1 MVETPRPRL
10 IFEGTCPDC
19 GERRFPFPQYLP
31 DTGDDFDW
39 LVRDYEGFRT
49 FMLDELAARFPDRR
63 KWTAADL
70 EVVMVEVLA
79 AVLDQLSDM
88 ADRVAGEA
96 YLETAR
102 RPESVRRLLKL
113 IGYSAVNKAI
123 SRGEIDKN
131 TSDLKAE
138 KQLDSLWL
146 REPHLMDEA
155 RQAGPREIHTQQRM
169 VTVEDYAERL
179 EDHPLVLRAH
189 SWVEWSGSW
198 STLRVAVIGWD
209 NTLLDDVPVIKGS
222 AGVPGYGEK
231 LRDELFTFYAE
242 RCIFLPDLG
251 DPEDPEAPPP
261 PALRTV
267 IRSYLDAYR
276 MAGREVIMEDA
287 VPLGISM
294 SLSLR
299 VRENYFQSEVRLAVA
314 QALATGPGGFFE
326 PGRLRFGED
335 LHAGDIIETLMALE
349 GVENVCLNR
358 FKKIGRQF
366 ADASDSGAIILKG
379 LEIAVCD
386 NRPDKPARG
395 YYRLTL
401 NGGRKG

>member
-1 MVETPRPRL
+1 MVETPRPKL

-39 LVRDYEGFRT
+39 LVRDYEGFRA

-70 EVVMVEVLA
+70 EAVIVEVLA

-96 YLETAR
+96 YLETTR

-113 IGYSAVNKAI
+113 IGYSAVDKAI
-123 SRGEIDKN
+123 SRGDIAAGL
-131 TSDLKAE
+131 SDLEAE

-146 REPHLMDEA
+146 REPHLMDKA
-155 RQAGPREIHTQQRM
+155 RQDGPREIHTQQRM
-169 VTVEDYAERL
+169 VTVKDYAERL
-179 EDHPLVLRAH
+179 EDHPLVLRSH
-189 SWVEWSGSW
+189 SWVEWNGSW
-198 STLRVAVIGWD
+198 STVRVAVIGWG
-209 NTLLDDVPVIKGS
+209 NTLLDEVPVIKGS
-222 AGVPGYGEK
+222 AGIEGYGEELK
-231 LRDELFTFYAE
+231 NELFTFHKE
-242 RCIFLPDLG
+242 RRIYLPHLG

-261 PALRTV
+261 TLRTV
-267 IRSYLDAYR
+267 IRFYLDAYR
-276 MAGREVIMEDA
+276 MAGREIIMEDA
-287 VPLGISM
+287 VPVGISM
-294 SLSLR
+294 TLSLR
-299 VRENYFQSEVRLAVA
+299 VLENYFQSEVRLAVA
-314 QALATGPGGFFE
+314 QILATGPGGFFE

-335 LHAGDIIETLMALE
+335 LHAGDIIEALMTLE
-349 GVENVCLNR
+349 GIENVCLNR

-366 ADASDSGAIILKG
+366 ADASDSGTIVLEG
-379 LEIAVCD
+379 LEIAVCN
-386 NRPDKPARG
+386 NRPDEPTRG
-395 YYRLTL
+395 YYRLIL

>member
-19 GERRFPFPQYLP
+19 GERRFPFPQHLP

-39 LVRDYEGFRT
+39 LVRDYEGFRA

-70 EVVMVEVLA
+70 EMVMVEVLS

-113 IGYSAVNKAI
+113 IGYSAVDKAI
-123 SRGEIDKN
+123 SRGNIASGLSSLE
-131 TSDLKAE
+131 AE
-138 KQLDSLWL
+138 KKLDSLWL
-146 REPHLMDEA
+146 REPNLMDKA
-155 RQAGPREIHTQQRM
+155 RQDGPREIHTQQRM

-198 STLRVAVIGWD
+198 SILRAAVIGWN
-209 NTLLDDVPVIKGS
+209 NTLLDDVPIIKGS
-222 AGVPGYGEK
+222 AGIKGYEEELK
-231 LRDELFTFYAE
+231 KELFTFHTE
-242 RCIFLPDLG
+242 RDIYLPHLG
-251 DPEDPEAPPP
+251 DVDDPEAPPV
-261 PALRTV
+261 LRTV
-267 IRSYLDAYR
+267 LRPYLEAYR
-276 MAGREVIMEDA
+276 MVGREVIMEDA
-287 VPLGISM
+287 IPVGISM

-299 VRENYFQSEVRLAVA
+299 VRKNYFQSEVRLAVA
-314 QALATGPGGFFE
+314 QALATGPEGFFE

-335 LHAGDIIETLMALE
+335 LHASDIIETLMTLE

-358 FKKIGRQF
+358 FKKIGQQF
-366 ADASDSGAIILKG
+366 ADASDSGTIVFEG
-379 LEIAVCD
+379 LEIGVCD
-386 NRPDKPARG
+386 NNPEKAKRG

>member
-19 GERRFPFPQYLP
+19 GERRFPFPQHLP

-39 LVRDYEGFRT
+39 LVRDYEGFRA

-70 EVVMVEVLA
+70 EVVMVEVLS

-113 IGYSAVNKAI
+113 IGYSAVDKAI
-123 SRGEIDKN
+123 SKGNIAAGL
-131 TSDLKAE
+131 SDLEAE
-138 KQLDSLWL
+138 KKLDSLWL
-146 REPHLMDEA
+146 REPHLMDKA

-169 VTVEDYAERL
+169 VTVEDYTERL

-189 SWVEWSGSW
+189 SWLQWSGSW
-198 STLRVAVIGWD
+198 STLRIAVIGWG
-209 NTLLDDVPVIKGS
+209 NTLLDEVPVIEGS
-222 AGVPGYGEK
+222 AGIEGYGEELK
-231 LRDELFTFYAE
+231 NELFTFHTE
-242 RCIFLPDLG
+242 RRIYLPHLG
-251 DPEDPEAPPP
+251 DPEDPEAPLPP
-261 PALRTV
+261 TLRTV
-267 IRSYLDAYR
+267 IRPYLDVYR
-276 MAGREVIMEDA
+276 MAGREVIMENA
-287 VPLGISM
+287 VGVGISM
-294 SLSLR
+294 TLSLR

-314 QALATGPGGFFE
+314 QTLATGPEGFFE

-358 FKKIGRQF
+358 FKKIGQQY
-366 ADASDSGAIILKG
+366 ADASDSGTIVLEG

-386 NRPDKPARG
+386 NNPEKPKRG

-401 NGGRKG
+401 NGGLKG